1 MSHAGQPD
9 KLLEVFGDELRPVVG
24 DDPGPCLGE
33 LLLRPLKDGF
43 HVRFRH
49 LLSNL
54 PMDDIPAASVQEA
67 AQVVEG
73 AMDVDVGD
81 VHMPVFMRHQ
91 RLDEPGSL
99 ERLLAIPLLEQFRLS
114 KDAPSGGRAD
124 GDDVLVEHHEGQT
137 AIPFEGILEVKPDDL
152 LPLPIFQPKISR
164 DGSIVLI
171 GFSIPLDPSV
181 KLALGNR
188 YPGNEVMQSYFSFLR
203 PLSGKINDGVAS
215 VMGNPA
221 AS

>member
-1 MSHAGQPD
+1 
-9 KLLEVFGDELRPVVG
+9 
-24 DDPGPCLGE
+24 
-33 LLLRPLKDGF
+33 
-43 HVRFRH
+43 
-49 LLSNL
+49 
-54 PMDDIPAASVQEA
+54 MDDIPAASVQEA

-114 KDAPSGGRAD
+114 KDAPSCGRAD

-164 DGSIVLI
+164 DGRIVLV
-171 GFSIPLDPSV
+171 GFPIPLDPSV

-188 YPGNEVMQSYFSFLR
+188 YPGNKVM
-203 PLSGKINDGVAS
+203 
-215 VMGNPA
+215 
-221 AS
+221 